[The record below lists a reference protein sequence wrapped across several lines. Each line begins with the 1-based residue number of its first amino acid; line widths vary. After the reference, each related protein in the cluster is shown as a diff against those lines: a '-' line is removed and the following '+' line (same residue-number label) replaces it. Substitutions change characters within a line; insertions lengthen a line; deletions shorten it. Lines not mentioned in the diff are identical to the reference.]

1 MSTCLLT
8 RVNVLLFMKLDIR
21 SCSYTNCLKVSKL
34 PNSARQLPSFARQI
48 QNISG
53 LYSMLFIILIRSK
66 YFIKVNPIMI
76 RTGMKEK

>member
-1 MSTCLLT
+1 MPSCLLA

-76 RTGMKEK
+76 LTGRKAK